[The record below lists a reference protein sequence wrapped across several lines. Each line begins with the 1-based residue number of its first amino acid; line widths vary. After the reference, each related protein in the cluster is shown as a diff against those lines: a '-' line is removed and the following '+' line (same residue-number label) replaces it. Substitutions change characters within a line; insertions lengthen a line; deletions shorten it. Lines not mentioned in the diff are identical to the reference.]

1 MAEGRKV
8 IGWAA
13 RDSSGHLS
21 PHSFNLRKTGE
32 EDVVFKVL
40 YSGVDHTD
48 LHVVRGEIHSPNYP
62 LVPGH
67 EVVGEVVE
75 LGKEVKKFK
84 VGDIVG
90 VGCIIWSCGECLSC
104 KSKMEQYCH
113 ERILTYNAIDKD
125 GRITQ
130 GGFSS
135 AMVVNQRFVVRIPD
149 KLAPEQAAPLLC
161 AGVTAYSPLK
171 QFYLSNKALK
181 AGILGLGGVG
191 HLGVIIAKAMGH
203 HVTVI
208 SSSDKKREEAL
219 EHLGADAFLVSS
231 NADEMEKAANSL
243 DYILDTVP
251 AGHPLDSYLSLL
263 KVDGKV
269 IIVGAAPTPLQF
281 IASDLITGKR
291 NICGSFVGS
300 IEDTQEILEFWAEKG
315 LTSMIEIVKIDYVNE
330 AFKRMERNDVRYRF
344 VLDVAGSN
352 HG

>member
-1 MAEGRKV
+1 MEGRRV

-13 RDSSGHLS
+13 RDSSGYLS
-21 PHSFNLRKTGE
+21 PYSFTLRKTGA
-32 EDVVFKVL
+32 EDVVLKVL

-48 LHVVRGEIHSPNYP
+48 LHQARGELYQTSYP

-75 LGKEVKKFK
+75 LGPEVRKLK

-90 VGCIIWSCGECLSC
+90 VGCIIWSCGECLTC
-104 KSKMEQYCH
+104 KSKMEQYCN
-113 ERILTYNAIDKD
+113 ERIFTYNAIDKD

-130 GGFSS
+130 GGYSS

-171 QFYLSNKALK
+171 QFKGSNKALN
-181 AGILGLGGVG
+181 AGVLGLGGVG
-191 HLGVIIAKAMGH
+191 HLGVLIAKAMGH

-208 SSSDKKREEAL
+208 SSSEKKKEEAL

-231 NADEMEKAANSL
+231 EAGEMEKAANSL

-251 AGHPLDSYLSLL
+251 AVHPLDFYISLL
-263 KVDGKV
+263 KFDGKL
-269 IIVGAAPTPLQF
+269 IIVGAAPKPLQF
-281 IASDLITGKR
+281 VATNLSTGKK
-291 NICGSFVGS
+291 NISGSFVGS
-300 IEDTQEILEFWAEKG
+300 IEDMQELLEFWVENS
-315 LTSMIEIVKIDYVNE
+315 LSSMIELVKVDYVNK
-330 AFKRMERNDVRYRF
+330 AFERMERNDVRYRF
-344 VLDVAGSN
+344 VLDVAGSKLE
-352 HG
+352 

>member
-1 MAEGRKV
+1 MAEGSKV

-75 LGKEVKKFK
+75 SGKEVKKFK

-135 AMVVNQRFVVRIPD
+135 AMVVNQRWSWSLRCD
-149 KLAPEQAAPLLC
+149 YCKGNGASCDCNKLF
-161 AGVTAYSPLK
+161 S
-171 QFYLSNKALK
+171 
-181 AGILGLGGVG
+181 
-191 HLGVIIAKAMGH
+191 
-203 HVTVI
+203 
-208 SSSDKKREEAL
+208 KKREEAL

-352 HG
+352 HE